1 MNRIALLLLLA
12 PLAPLAAASPHA
24 APARKLGPRDVLW
37 RLRKG
42 NQAFVAGRL
51 TPAKAAPARRAAV
64 VGGQHPHAVVVSCA
78 DSRVPP
84 EHIFN
89 EGIGDLFVVRVA
101 GVVADPV
108 VVGSIEYAAEH
119 LHTPLIVVLGH
130 TRCGAVKAAMESKA
144 PGHAGGPGANIED
157 ILARLRPGLGKS
169 EPRGDAWTTAVYG
182 GLEQSVADILKLS
195 RIVPEMAHE
204 GKLGLIA
211 GVYELETGKV
221 VFSEMVAAG
230 GQEAAGRYVRWGA
243 PRQLARSH

>member
-1 MNRIALLLLLA
+1 MNRFALLLLLA
-12 PLAPLAAASPHA
+12 PLFSAAAPHA
-24 APARKLGPRDVLW
+24 APARKLSPRDVLW
-37 RLRKG
+37 HLRKG

-64 VGGQHPHAVVVSCA
+64 VAGQQPYAVVVTCA

-108 VVGSIEYAAEH
+108 VVGSMEYAAEH

-144 PGHAGGPGANIED
+144 REHAEGPGANIED
-157 ILARLRPGLGKS
+157 ILARLRPGLAKS
-169 EPRGDAWTTAVYG
+169 DPRGDPWTTAVYG

-195 RIVPEMAHE
+195 KILPEMAHE
-204 GKLGLIA
+204 GHLGLIA

-230 GQEAAGRYVRWGA
+230 GHEAAGRHVHWTA
-243 PRQLARSH
+243 PKQLARGH